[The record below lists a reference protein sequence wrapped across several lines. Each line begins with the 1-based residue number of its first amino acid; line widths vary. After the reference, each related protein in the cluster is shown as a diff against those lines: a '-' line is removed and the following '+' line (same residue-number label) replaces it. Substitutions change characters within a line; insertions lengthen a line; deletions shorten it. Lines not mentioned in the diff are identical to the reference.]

1 MTTTLY
7 VTATRT
13 VTYQET
19 TTVKIPLPDDVIVEQ
34 YVKDIKN
41 GEDIML
47 FDGAKWHR
55 DDNGY
60 GSADSDI
67 KIERIV
73 AEKVVEY

>member
-19 TTVKIPLPDDVIVEQ
+19 TTVKIPFEDGANIEQ

-41 GEDIML
+41 GDDILL
-47 FDGAKWHR
+47 FDNAEWHR
-55 DDNGY
+55 EYMGGSDN
-60 GSADSDI
+60 SNF

-73 AEKVVEY
+73 AEVEY